1 MKSSL
6 ESLLAASLS
15 DLKDLNAPVTSNTEL
30 DSPVES
36 LTVISADQI
45 QQDVLE
51 HMKDERYN
59 DEDAQRQVAEEYF
72 ERNEQEHAALRGEIA
87 QVQEAVSTVISSME
101 MLSVLVSME
110 SIDDNTAEMAENAM
124 GAIALQAGE
133 QVPNIEVEDGK
144 LTTASME
151 GLTDFIKNAF
161 AKLKKWVKEKFENM
175 AINARRGAVYREVMV
190 KRITALQAR
199 MEKMPEDYGIPAKPI
214 RYDAAWTSVFSMD
227 NKPVDFTESEL
238 KKAFD
243 EAYKLLVYGVDNL
256 ATDAVKRSSAVADVL
271 AGVLVARDGITAE
284 EQLKGLYKE
293 LTKELPVSKAVANG
307 REIAGMTFVDG
318 SMGYRSRYRDVDWI
332 MDLVN
337 LMEPNQLGVKYR
349 RTGRTSGQADDLKR
363 LISILDVV
371 VDAVEREKTFNYD
384 YYNELS
390 VAWRE
395 ANECYDKLWSMVVNM
410 EFAHM
415 TNELWRAL
423 DIACTSMFT
432 FLDKAYYHT
441 ETCRAPYLRL
451 INSTTSVLEEQMKAY
466 VAINR

>member
-15 DLKDLNAPVTSNTEL
+15 DLKDLNEPVTSNTEL
-30 DSPVES
+30 DSPIES
-36 LTVISADQI
+36 LSVIAAEQI
-45 QQDVLE
+45 EQDVLE
-51 HMKDERYN
+51 HMKEERYS
-59 DEDAQRQVAEEYF
+59 DEGTQRQIAEDYF

-87 QVQEAVSTVISSME
+87 HVQEAVSTVISSME
-101 MLSVLVSME
+101 MLSVLASME
-110 SIDDNTAEMAENAM
+110 SIDNSTAEMAENAL

-133 QVPNIEVEDGK
+133 TAPRLEVEDGK

-161 AKLKKWVKEKFENM
+161 SKLKKWIKEKFENM
-175 AINARRGAVYREVMV
+175 AINARRGAVYREVML
-190 KRITALQAR
+190 KRIASLQAR
-199 MEKMPEDYGIPAKPI
+199 MEQMPEDYGIPSKVI
-214 RYDAAWTSVFSMD
+214 RYDASWTSAFSMD
-227 NKPVDFTESEL
+227 NKPLDFTETAL
-238 KKAFD
+238 KKALD
-243 EAYKLLVYGVDNL
+243 DTYKVLVYGVDKL
-256 ATDAVKRSSAVADVL
+256 AEDAVKRSSAVADVL
-271 AGVLVARDGITAE
+271 AGVLVARDSIAAE

-293 LTKELPVSKAVANG
+293 LTKELPVIKAVEYG
-307 REIAGMTFVDG
+307 RELAGMTFIDG
-318 SMGYRSRYRDVDWI
+318 SMGYRSRYRDVEWI

-337 LMEPNQLGVKYR
+337 LLEPNQLGVKYR
-349 RTGRTSGQADDLKR
+349 RTGRTGGQADDLKA
-363 LISILDVV
+363 LKAILEVV
-371 VDAVEREKTFNYD
+371 IDAVEREKTFD
-384 YYNELS
+384 YAYYSELS

-395 ANECYDKLWSMVVNM
+395 ANECYNKLWSMVVNM

-441 ETCRAPYLRL
+441 ETCRGPYLRL

>member
-15 DLKDLNAPVTSNTEL
+15 DLKDLNEPVTSNTEL

-59 DEDAQRQVAEEYF
+59 DEGAQRQATEEYF

-133 QVPNIEVEDGK
+133 QVPSIEVEDGK

-161 AKLKKWVKEKFENM
+161 SKLKKWIKEKFENM
-175 AINARRGAVYREVMV
+175 AINARRGAVYREVMI

-199 MEKMPEDYGIPAKPI
+199 MEKMPEDYGIPAKLI
-214 RYDAAWTSVFSMD
+214 RYDASWTSAFSMD
-227 NKPVDFTESEL
+227 NKPVDFTETEL

-256 ATDAVKRSSAVADVL
+256 AEDAVKRSSAVADVL
-271 AGVLVARDGITAE
+271 AGVLVARDSIAAE
-284 EQLKGLYKE
+284 EQLKGLYKD
-293 LTKELPVSKAVANG
+293 LTKELPVSKAVENG

-337 LMEPNQLGVKYR
+337 LLEPNQLGVKYR
-349 RTGRTSGQADDLKR
+349 RSGRTGGQADDLKR
-363 LISILDVV
+363 LTAILDVV

-384 YYNELS
+384 YYNELT

-395 ANECYDKLWSMVVNM
+395 ANECYNKLWSMVVNM